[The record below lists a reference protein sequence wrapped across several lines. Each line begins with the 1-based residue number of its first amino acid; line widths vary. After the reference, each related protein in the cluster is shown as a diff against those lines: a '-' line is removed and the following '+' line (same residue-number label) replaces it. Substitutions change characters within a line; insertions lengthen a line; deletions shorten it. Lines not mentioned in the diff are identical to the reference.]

1 MICHLEVDSFVK
13 TIETQTT
20 TIDFVK
26 ILLHKVIETAAI
38 NLIEILFDK
47 VVESPTV
54 NLVKI
59 LLDKIVESTTVNF
72 IEVLLFH
79 TENHA
84 PKKTEK
90 KIILQLLDT
99 LRKLFLNLTKSRKI
113 FRHRNIQLFR
123 HATFASLHH

>member
-1 MICHLEVDSFVK
+1 MICHLEGDSFVK

-72 IEVLLFH
+72 VEILLFNSK
-79 TENHA
+79 NHA
-84 PKKTEK
+84 PKSK
-90 KIILQLLDT
+90 K
-99 LRKLFLNLTKSRKI
+99 KLIGGT
-113 FRHRNIQLFR
+113 FRDSVTQP
-123 HATFASLHH
+123 LHHCYHKLLQKEP

>member
-47 VVESPTV
+47 VVESSTV

-72 IEVLLFH
+72 VEILLFH
-79 TENHA
+79 TENHS
-84 PKKTEK
+84 PKKRRK
-90 KIILQLLDT
+90 
-99 LRKLFLNLTKSRKI
+99 KLFCN
-113 FRHRNIQLFR
+113 FR
-123 HATFASLHH
+123 TP